1 MMKRLYT
8 FFLIL
13 LTLHYW
19 LPVAGAQDVAEEVPE
34 AVLEDVVEE
43 VRFPTA
49 GPKIEGPWLW
59 MLLPTS
65 EPGGAKAAASG
76 IDSLARASGGSVTEQ
91 DIAATG
97 ATAGAAVGDQVWTP
111 GKLSPIGWDN
121 ITQMLNAIGLDGDV
135 EHHVVYGS
143 IVLDAPREQATTMYV
158 GTDDAVKVWLNGIL
172 VHNNPEDRGAHDYQ
186 DAFPVVLKEGKNI
199 LLVAVYEWKYAWS
212 GFFGF
217 EADAVYSP
225 RLSLPVHIDAAQR
238 PPIYWTDNG
247 GIYALRG
254 AEVHRL
260 LPAVNNAISIAVE
273 ESLGK
278 IYWTAVNLA
287 NPNRGMLN
295 SANLDGSGAT
305 VLADIY
311 GTPLYIAV
319 DAVAGRL
326 YWTDVLGRLQR
337 SSLTGT
343 DIGNLVRDIPLWPL
357 SALAVAAGNVYWTE
371 SGRIRYANISGETR
385 MIHDLITGLDEPLS
399 IAIAGNK
406 LYWLERSADASGKL
420 QRINLDGTHLEV
432 LKSFTRLYDTSLSV
446 DRTHQKLYLIGS
458 GGKLSRRDLS
468 GTGYTVVVSGLQ
480 QPISIAIGGA
490 TPAEE
495 ATATP
500 TTPTPTR
507 TASKY
512 DLNADGTVDIT
523 DVEIVFTALASENPP
538 ATPGKLDVT
547 GDGQLTIHDL
557 VAVSQNIEAS
567 NAAAAPARHAKL
579 TGVQIHRIQE
589 QIHLLQTMKD
599 TSLGVQRTLA
609 YLQNLLAAA
618 RPEKTQLLANYPNPF
633 NPETWIPY
641 ELATDTDVRITIYN
655 AQGVVIR
662 TLQLGQQSAGYYT
675 DRERA
680 AYWDGR
686 NTLGEQVAS
695 GIYFYQLETDDMS
708 SLRKMVILK

>member
-1 MMKRLYT
+1 MMKRFYT

-13 LTLHYW
+13 LTLNYW
-19 LPVAGAQDVAEEVPE
+19 LPVAAAQEVVEEAVEEAVEEVI
-34 AVLEDVVEE
+34 EE

-76 IDSLARASGGSVTEQ
+76 VDALARASGGSVTEQ
-91 DIAATG
+91 HIAANG
-97 ATAGAAVGDQVWTP
+97 ATAGDAVGDRVWTP
-111 GKLSPIGWDN
+111 GKLSPSGGDN
-121 ITQMLNAIGLDGDV
+121 ITHMLNAIGLGGDV

-143 IVLDAPREQATTMYV
+143 IVLDAPREQNTTMYV
-158 GTDDAVKVWLNGIL
+158 GTDDAVKVWLNGTL
-172 VHNNPEDRGAHDYQ
+172 VHNNPVDRAAGDYQ
-186 DAFPVVLKEGKNI
+186 DSFPVVLKEGKNI
-199 LLVAVYEWKYAWS
+199 LLVAVYDWKYAWS

-217 EADAVYSP
+217 EEDAVYSP
-225 RLSLPVHIDAAQR
+225 RVSLPVHIDAAER
-238 PPIYWTDNG
+238 PPIYWTDDG

-254 AEVHRL
+254 AEVQRL

-273 ESLGK
+273 PSLGK
-278 IYWTAVNLA
+278 IYWTAVSSA
-287 NPNRGMLN
+287 NPIRGMLN

-305 VLADIY
+305 MLADIY

-343 DIGNLVRDIPLWPL
+343 DIGNLVRDIPLWPP
-357 SALAVAAGNVYWTE
+357 STLAFADGNVYWTE
-371 SGRIRYANISGETR
+371 SGRIRYTNISGETR
-385 MIHDLITGLDEPLS
+385 TIHDLITGLNEPLS
-399 IAIAGNK
+399 IAIAADK
-406 LYWLERSADASGKL
+406 LYWLELGADGAGKL
-420 QRINLDGTHLEV
+420 QRINLEGTQVEV
-432 LKSFTRLYDTSLSV
+432 LKVFAKLYDNSLSI
-446 DRTHQKLYLIGS
+446 DITGQKLYLMGS
-458 GGKLSRRDLS
+458 GKVSRRNLS
-468 GTGYTVVVSGLQ
+468 GTGYQVVVSGLQ
-480 QPISIAIGGA
+480 QPFSIAIGGA
-490 TPAEE
+490 TPADE
-495 ATATP
+495 APVTP
-500 TTPTPTR
+500 KTPTPTR

-512 DLNADGTVDIT
+512 DLNADGTVDIM

-538 ATPGKLDVT
+538 TTPGKLDVT

-557 VAVSQNIEAS
+557 VAVSQNIETS
-567 NAAAAPARHAKL
+567 KAAAAPALHAKL
-579 TGVQIHRIQE
+579 TGAQIHRIQE
-589 QIHLLQTMKD
+589 QIHLLQTMQD

-609 YLQNLLAAA
+609 YLQQLLATA

-641 ELATDTDVRITIYN
+641 QLATDTDVRITIYN
-655 AQGVVIR
+655 TQGRVIR
-662 TLQLGQQSAGYYT
+662 TLSLGQQAAGYYT

-686 NTLGEQVAS
+686 NALGEQVAS
-695 GIYFYQLETDDMS
+695 GIYFYQLETDTMS
-708 SLRKMVILK
+708 TMRKMVILK